1 MARPHYLPLF
11 FWWASDREQRLRCE
25 TDSFPALAEGSVQS
39 KNGCGC
45 ASGAD
50 RKPRSSC
57 RACKVLAAAS
67 VSVCLAVA
75 WRQRRR
81 AWHGTDGPME
91 SAARIKGDVEPLWA
105 IFSIFLL
112 GALVTLCTKCR
123 NSGELKEDGT
133 FRKTRSLN
141 TNEPG
146 FQIVRSYTLVRSEQ
160 LHLPE
165 PSHPSRLTK
174 KPIGREDFKEEPR
187 YQNASRVAEISHEE
201 AYLEP
206 LVSDYYN
213 CGAFLKPPAGAIT
226 GGEEDGN
233 SYVNVLIPPM
243 ESSESETDDTQDYA
257 NTAQLK
263 NQPRKNSGSSENDY
277 TDPDYV
283 NATLPR
289 STKTSDSK

>member
-146 FQIVRSYTLVRSEQ
+146 FQIVRSYTY
-160 LHLPE
+160 
-165 PSHPSRLTK
+165 
-174 KPIGREDFKEEPR
+174 FKEEPR